1 MILSY
6 IFDALIVLLLGVAI
20 GYAYVLNQRL
30 RVLRDSRGELE
41 RVVNSLAEAISQA
54 DSGLN
59 EIHNVANSLGRDLD
73 RKIDSARGHG
83 GEIEALI
90 ERAELAASRLETA
103 ISVARRHEDAGAQAF
118 QDEVVERLPL
128 DRKPKPVAE
137 PAPAPKPRSKAR
149 PTPAKLFVG
158 LAEEEAEEPAR
169 AAGGSIVKALRGM
182 R

>member
-6 IFDALIVLLLGVAI
+6 IFDGLIVLLLGVAI

-103 ISVARRHEDAGAQAF
+103 ISVARRHEDAGARVF
-118 QDEVVERLPL
+118 DDEVVERLPL
-128 DRKPKPVAE
+128 DRKPAAE
-137 PAPAPKPRSKAR
+137 PVPTPKPKAKAR

-158 LAEEEAEEPAR
+158 LAEEEVEQPAR